1 MKHNFEAM
9 KEWMEVYPGFEFSK
23 FELIEDLNGY
33 YFIHKD
39 GRRFV
44 LLANKEDFSLVDV
57 ENTSI
62 KSFTNMNEVIDYF
75 YQGAFSLGEM
85 RRMLIQGSVILKDIT
100 KKRIIEYYRHIVSKL
115 VHKEIIII
123 LDIY

>member
-75 YQGAFSLGEM
+75 YRFL
-85 RRMLIQGSVILKDIT
+85 
-100 KKRIIEYYRHIVSKL
+100 
-115 VHKEIIII
+115 
-123 LDIY
+123 